1 MKIKK
6 FYLFIFIPV
15 ILFSC
20 KKEQKIIITGT
31 VVSIGGCFQPNSW
44 LVLIN
49 NPDFK
54 KHNYICN
61 DTLQPT
67 GYSCKNAAYIKNLP
81 QQFASAGNKIKFSK
95 WTYSVSLC
103 SSNSYSPRDLE
114 VSDLSEQ

>member
-1 MKIKK
+1 MQIIF
-6 FYLFIFIPV
+6 FYLFIFIPG

-20 KKEQKIIITGT
+20 KKQQKIIITGT

-44 LVLIN
+44 LVLIDS
-49 NPDFK
+49 PDSK
-54 KHNYICN
+54 KQNFICN
-61 DTLQPT
+61 DNIQPT

-81 QQFASAGNKIKFSK
+81 QQFATSGSKIKFSK